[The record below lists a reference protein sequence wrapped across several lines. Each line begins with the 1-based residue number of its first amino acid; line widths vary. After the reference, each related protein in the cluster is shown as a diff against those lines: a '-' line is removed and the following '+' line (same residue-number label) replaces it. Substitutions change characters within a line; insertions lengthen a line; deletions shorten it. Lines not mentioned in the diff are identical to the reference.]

1 MQAGI
6 SDETHLK
13 KVATK
18 LAEAFEL
25 GNVRNPARLQFL
37 ETLYG
42 VRGQGAVREHPQF
55 HALIEKLRDL
65 LFEFFSVDEPDIA
78 RIAEGQAR
86 AHYRAHVLTATFLEG
101 AFEIMELARAE
112 VSESLFRRFQRN
124 LQRLTVETSLRYDAI
139 LQEARDELSKT
150 KAMLEET
157 LEAQNETI
165 KELSTPVIPVWS
177 RVLMVPMLGGY
188 DSMRMH
194 DLSERLLAA
203 VAAQKPR
210 AVLLDLSGLAHV
222 DTQVASEVI
231 RLIQA
236 LRLLGAKTFLC
247 GIKPQLSRTLTGLG
261 VDLKDVPTFAT
272 LEQALKA
279 AIG

>member
-1 MQAGI
+1 M
-6 SDETHLK
+6 
-13 KVATK
+13 
-18 LAEAFEL
+18 
-25 GNVRNPARLQFL
+25 
-37 ETLYG
+37 
-42 VRGQGAVREHPQF
+42 
-55 HALIEKLRDL
+55 
-65 LFEFFSVDEPDIA
+65 
-78 RIAEGQAR
+78 
-86 AHYRAHVLTATFLEG
+86 
-101 AFEIMELARAE
+101 
-112 VSESLFRRFQRN
+112 
-124 LQRLTVETSLRYDAI
+124 ETSLRYDAI
-139 LQEARDELSKT
+139 LEQARDELFKT

-165 KELSTPVIPVWS
+165 KELSTPIIPVWS

-188 DSMRMH
+188 DSMRMR
-194 DLSERLLAA
+194 DLNERLLVA
-203 VAAQKPR
+203 VAGQKPR

-236 LRLLGAKTFLC
+236 LRLLGAKTSLC